1 MSKTTDL
8 SLESAEDLAPL
19 MSAAEQRYWKLVINL
34 REVIVEL
41 DPNGVI
47 TFLNP
52 AWEEHL
58 RLPPMAALGRPM
70 IEFVPPAW
78 RSKIGRQLAGPE
90 RVLDGCFELPLMAA
104 TGDVVW
110 FECCLRDTAGECR
123 LGVLHDISGR
133 RQVEEQ
139 LREQQAELEEQSRM
153 ADLRADLGQALN
165 QNLALEEVL
174 KNCCEV
180 VLGRTRASFVRVWTL
195 NEAEDVLEL
204 KSSVGRYTHL
214 DGAHARIRV
223 GEFKIGRIAATRAP
237 HLTNDV
243 PSDPYVSDP
252 EWARREGMVAFAGH
266 PLICGGRLV
275 GVLALFASAAISART
290 AAALT
295 VTADLLALGIVR
307 KRAEAAV
314 RDQEA
319 RHRAVMQS
327 ALDCIITID
336 RHGRVIEFNPA
347 AEQTFGYTRDE
358 VIGRELVG
366 LIIPDIHRNAHTAGL
381 QRFLATGESQ
391 VLRQRLV
398 GLPAVRKDG
407 THFPTELTIV
417 PIELDGEQVFT
428 AFLRDITKSQMVDE
442 QRLAVEADLQR
453 AKETAEAASLA
464 KSQFMANMSHELRTP
479 LSAILGYTEILL
491 DPSLTH
497 EQRVERKQAI
507 LRNGR
512 HLLRL
517 INDVLDLSKIE
528 AGKLELESLPC
539 RVWRVVRECLSSI
552 EPAANEKG
560 LTLLATAKGP
570 LPYLLH
576 TDPTRLRQVLDNL
589 LSNAVKFT
597 AAGTIELRVRLDDS
611 AGRLLF
617 EVRDQGLG
625 ITASQMLRLFQPFT
639 QADASTTRQYGGT
652 GLGLNICKRLATA
665 LGGDLT
671 VRSEYGKGSCFTFL
685 LPVSTGEVAN
695 LVMVSDLLPDS
706 TLIPK
711 PARQLRLAG
720 HILLAEDSLD
730 NQRIIRY
737 FLERAGASVEVVV
750 NGREAVDR
758 ALAGRFDLVLMDMQM
773 PEMDGYTAARQLR
786 LHLYDRPVIAL
797 TANAMAGD
805 EQRCLEAGCTGYL
818 PKPVDND
825 RLVATIHTHLRRGSR
840 TRPPL
845 QAQPST
851 QDDLVELT
859 LQPPADPTAATIADM
874 PDILADLLREYRATL
889 PEAATEVRQA
899 ASEPAKLAA
908 LAHKVRGTAGMYELR
923 ELAARAGE
931 VEDALRKTIDLPTRR
946 RFAER
951 LATAL
956 EQEGQR

>member
-1 MSKTTDL
+1 MSKTADPP
-8 SLESAEDLAPL
+8 LESADALARQL
-19 MSAAEQRYWKLVINL
+19 SAAERRYQDLVTNL

-41 DPNGVI
+41 DSNGVI

-58 RLPPMAALGRPM
+58 RLPLTATLGRPM

-78 RSKIGRQLAGPE
+78 RSKIGRRLTGPE
-90 RVLDGCFELPLMAA
+90 RVHHGCFELPLMPA
-104 TGDVVW
+104 TGDAVW
-110 FECCLRDTAGECR
+110 FECCLNDTAGDGR
-123 LGVLHDISGR
+123 VGVLHNISDR
-133 RQVEEQ
+133 RRVEGQ
-139 LREQQAELEEQSRM
+139 LLEQQFELEEQTRL

-165 QNLALEEVL
+165 QNLPLEEVL
-174 KNCCEV
+174 KICCEV
-180 VLGRTRASFVRVWTL
+180 VLGRTRASFVRLWTL
-195 NEAEDVLEL
+195 NEAEDILEL
-204 KSSVGRYTHL
+204 KSSVGRYTHI
-214 DGAHARIRV
+214 DGPHSRIRV
-223 GEFKIGRIAATRAP
+223 GEFKIGRIAATRTP

-243 PSDPYVSDP
+243 LTDPHVSDQ

-266 PLICGGRLV
+266 PLICSGRLV
-275 GVLALFASAAISART
+275 GVLALFASAPISART
-290 AAALT
+290 VSAL
-295 VTADLLALGIVR
+295 VATADLLALGIVR

-336 RHGRVIEFNPA
+336 RHGKVIEFNPA
-347 AEQTFGYTRDE
+347 AETAFGYTRDE
-358 VIGRELVG
+358 VIGRELAG
-366 LIIPDIHRNAHTAGL
+366 LIIPDVHKPAHTAGL
-381 QRFLATGESQ
+381 QRYLATGESRI
-391 VLRQRLV
+391 LRQRLV
-398 GLPAVRKDG
+398 GLPGVRKDG

-417 PIELDGEQVFT
+417 PIELDGDQVFT
-428 AFLRDITKSQMVDE
+428 AFLRDITKE
-442 QRLAVEADLQR
+442 QLADGRRLAAESELQR
-453 AKETAEAASLA
+453 AKEAAEAASLA
-464 KSQFMANMSHELRTP
+464 KSQFLANMSHELRTP

-491 DPSLTH
+491 DSALTD
-497 EQRVERKQAI
+497 EQRIERKQAI

-528 AGKLELESLPC
+528 AGKLELEAMPC
-539 RVWRVVRECLSSI
+539 RVWRLVRECLSSI
-552 EPAANEKG
+552 EPAANAKG

-570 LPYLLH
+570 LPHRLH

-597 AAGTIELRVRLDDS
+597 AAGTVELRVRLDES

-625 ITASQMLRLFQPFT
+625 ITAAQLLRLFQPFT

-652 GLGLNICKRLATA
+652 GLGLTICKRLATA

-671 VRSEYGKGSCFTFL
+671 VRSEYGKGSCFTLL
-685 LPVSTGEVAN
+685 LPVSPGEADN
-695 LVMVSDLLPDS
+695 LVVVSDLLLESEP
-706 TLIPK
+706 IPK
-711 PARQLRLAG
+711 PARQVRLAG

-737 FLERAGASVEVVV
+737 FLERAGASVEVVA

-825 RLVATIHTHLRRGSR
+825 RLVATIHAHLRRGSR
-840 TRPPL
+840 MRPTV
-845 QAQPST
+845 QAEPSV

-859 LQPPADPTAATIADM
+859 LQPQADPTAATIADM
-874 PDILADLLREYRATL
+874 PDILTDLLREYRATMF
-889 PEAATEVRQA
+889 EAATEVRQA
-899 ASEPAKLAA
+899 ASEQATLAA

-931 VEDALRKTIDLPTRR
+931 VEDALRETIDLPTRR

-951 LATAL
+951 LAAAL